1 LYFTKMTDYSAK
13 DDENH
18 VDAPAVPFN
27 YFLL

>member
-1 LYFTKMTDYSAK
+1 MTDYSAK